1 MRWEHGFLCCG
12 DQFTAFW
19 TDLATSSPPKRH
31 GLLIA
36 GRGIDPRT
44 TVGPTALKKSG
55 LPMAKCCLIHLTNPF
70 DPPNRPRSQA
80 AAQNETTIRQLFP
93 NATFEILNIEV
104 LNNNRR
110 LSGPA
115 LVCSL
120 VSDSGW
126 ENNFTDIIVDI
137 TALPTSIIFPLL
149 GTLATLSDN
158 MLRENSSTFNLHC
171 IVCENPEVDQQML
184 SEGGDYAEYINP
196 FRGKA
201 GLAGE
206 SDPVTIWV
214 PVLGKHR
221 TPVLRKIHEML
232 RPREVKPFLP
242 FPSRNP
248 RRGDDLVS
256 EYRSLLFDT
265 WEVGPRD
272 FIYADERNPFDI
284 YRQISELARDYEQY
298 LKPLG
303 TTNTVVSTNAS
314 KLLSLGVF
322 LAAFEHR
329 LGVAHVEPTT
339 YRSGSTPPD
348 QDANELFEVWLT
360 GEAYESA

>member
-1 MRWEHGFLCCG
+1 MRWEHGFLCSADRFMPFWIELAG
-12 DQFTAFW
+12 DSFQE
-19 TDLATSSPPKRH
+19 RR

-44 TVGPTALKKSG
+44 KVGPTALAQSEF
-55 LPMAKCCLIHLTNPF
+55 PIVKCCLIHLTNPF
-70 DPPNRPRSQA
+70 DPPDRPRSQA

-93 NATFEILNIEV
+93 DAEFEVPSIEV
-104 LNNNRR
+104 LNENKR

-115 LVCSL
+115 LVRTL
-120 VSDSGW
+120 VSYHGW
-126 ENNFTDIIVDI
+126 VNGFTDIIVDI
-137 TALPTSIIFPLL
+137 TALPTSVTFPLL
-149 GTLATLSDN
+149 GTLVTLSDD
-158 MLRENSSTFNLHC
+158 MQRETSSTFNLHC
-171 IVCENPEVDQQML
+171 IVCENAETDQQML
-184 SEGGDYAEYINP
+184 SEGGDYAEYIDP
-196 FRGKA
+196 FRGKD

-206 SDPVTIWV
+206 SDPVTTWA
-214 PVLGKHR
+214 PVLGERR

-242 FPSRNP
+242 SPARNP

-265 WEVGPRD
+265 WEVRPRD
-272 FIYADERNPFDI
+272 FIYADERNPFDV
-284 YRQISELARDYEQY
+284 YRQIGELAADYDQS

-303 TTNTVVSTNAS
+303 TANTVVSTNSS

-339 YRSGSTPPD
+339 YRQGPMPVNHE
-348 QDANELFEVWLT
+348 ANELFEVWLT
-360 GEAYESA
+360 GEAYEST

>member
-1 MRWEHGFLCCG
+1 MRWEHGFLCSG
-12 DQFTAFW
+12 EQFTSFW
-19 TDLATSSPPKRH
+19 NGLSAASPPERR
-31 GLLIA
+31 GFLIA
-36 GRGIDPRT
+36 GRGIDLRT
-44 TVGPTALKKSG
+44 TVGPAALSTSG
-55 LPMAKCCLIHLTNPF
+55 FPIARCCMIRLTNPF
-70 DPPNRPRSQA
+70 DPPDRPRSQA
-80 AAQNETTIRQLFP
+80 AAHNETIMRQLF
-93 NATFEILNIEV
+93 ADASFEIPDIEV
-104 LNNNRR
+104 LNDNRR

-115 LVCSL
+115 LVRSL
-120 VSDSGW
+120 VSYPGW
-126 ENNFTDIIVDI
+126 VNGFTDIIVDI
-137 TALPTSIIFPLL
+137 TALPTSVIFPLL
-149 GTLATLSDN
+149 GTLATLSDDIAK
-158 MLRENSSTFNLHC
+158 ETSSTFNLHC

-184 SEGGDYAEYINP
+184 SEGGDYAEYIDP

-206 SDPVTIWV
+206 SDPVTTWV
-214 PVLGKHR
+214 PVLGEHR

-242 FPSRNP
+242 SPSRNP

-298 LKPLG
+298 LRPLG
-303 TTNTVVSTNAS
+303 TANTVVSTNAS

-339 YRSGSTPPD
+339 YRSGPMPAN
-348 QDANELFEVWLT
+348 QEANELFEVWLT
-360 GEAYESA
+360 GEAYEPV